1 MRRVDGGPMSRN
13 GRRTVMD
20 AGILHGLWTVA
31 MIAIFAAIVAWAWSG
46 RRKRD
51 FDEAARLP
59 LVGEAERLPAIGEA
73 EHLPLEEEAEA
84 EQGATDPHTEG
95 ARHG

>member
-1 MRRVDGGPMSRN
+1 
-13 GRRTVMD
+13 MD
-20 AGILHGLWTVA
+20 AGLLHGLWTAA

-59 LVGEAERLPAIGEA
+59 L
-73 EHLPLEEEAEA
+73 EEEAVE
-84 EQGATDPHTEG
+84 EGATDARTRG

>member
-1 MRRVDGGPMSRN
+1 
-13 GRRTVMD
+13 MD
-20 AGILHGLWTVA
+20 AGLLHGLWTAA

-59 LVGEAERLPAIGEA
+59 LVGEAERLAPAGEA
-73 EHLPLEEEAEA
+73 ERLPAAEEAEA
-84 EQGATDPHTEG
+84 EQDATDPRTRG